1 MSRDRNMLGS
11 ECQSLRKCVKIGRPR
26 ASCGIAVAFLI
37 LAAASAQAQQRPAPP
52 AHPAP
57 PTAVRPPSA
66 SDVPQRTTATYG
78 DWVLQCVENS
88 SPPSEPVCDMAQV
101 TQLQGKNLPFSRVA
115 VARPEKGKPVK
126 LIVQVPVNAS
136 FSTQVHIQT
145 SDTDPGVIAPF
156 ANCTPNGCFAEFDL
170 KEDILKKLREA
181 TGAGKLSFADA
192 GGHDVSVPIS
202 FNGFAQAFDALAK
215 K

>member
-1 MSRDRNMLGS
+1 MSRDRNMLG
-11 ECQSLRKCVKIGRPR
+11 CQNLHNCMKIGRTPV
-26 ASCGIAVAFLI
+26 SCGIAVAFLI
-37 LAAASAQAQQRPAPP
+37 LAAATAQAQQRPAPP

-57 PTAVRPPSA
+57 PAAARTPAA
-66 SDVPQRTTATYG
+66 GDVPQRTTATYG

-115 VARPEKGKPVK
+115 VSRPEKGKPIK

-170 KEDILKKLREA
+170 KEDILRKLREA
-181 TGAGKLSFADA
+181 SGTGKLSFADA

>member
-1 MSRDRNMLGS
+1 MKINS
-11 ECQSLRKCVKIGRPR
+11 KWTAFCVAG
-26 ASCGIAVAFLI
+26 AFVIAF
-37 LAAASAQAQQRPAPP
+37 AATAQAQQPRPAPP

-57 PTAVRPPSA
+57 AAHPAPGPA
-66 SDVPQRTTATYG
+66 SSDAPQRTTATYG
-78 DWVLQCVENS
+78 DWVVQCVENS

-115 VARPEKGKPVK
+115 ISRPEKGQPVK

-136 FSTQVHIQT
+136 FATQVHIQT
-145 SDTDPGVIAPF
+145 SDADAGVIAPF
-156 ANCTPNGCFAEFDL
+156 ANCNPNGCFAEFDL
-170 KEDILKKLREA
+170 REDLLKKLREA
-181 TGAGKLSFADA
+181 TSTGKLSFADA

>member
-1 MSRDRNMLGS
+1 M
-11 ECQSLRKCVKIGRPR
+11 KINRPW
-26 ASCGIAVAFLI
+26 ASCCTAAAFLV
-37 LAAASAQAQQRPAPP
+37 LAASTALAQQPPRPAPP
-52 AHPAP
+52 ARSAP
-57 PTAVRPPSA
+57 PAAAHPPAS
-66 SDVPQRTTATYG
+66 SDVPERTTATYG
-78 DWVLQCVENS
+78 DWVVQCVTNS

-115 VARPEKGKPVK
+115 VGRPEKGQPIK

-145 SDTDPGVIAPF
+145 GDADPGVIAPF
-156 ANCTPNGCFAEFDL
+156 ANCSPNGCFAEFDL

-181 TGAGKLSFADA
+181 TGTGKLSFADA
-192 GGHDVSVPIS
+192 GGHDVTVPIS